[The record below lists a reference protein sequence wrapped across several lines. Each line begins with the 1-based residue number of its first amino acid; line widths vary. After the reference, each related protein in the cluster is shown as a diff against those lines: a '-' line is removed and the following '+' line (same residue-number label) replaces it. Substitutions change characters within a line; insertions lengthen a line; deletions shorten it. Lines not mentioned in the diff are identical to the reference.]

1 MGLERTGVSLRSECP
16 WASVGQARGCPCEN
30 TEGTLRGQAARQPP
44 GGPPTALPPRH
55 MTGVAQ
61 CSLNSFES
69 RLLSPLASGAR
80 VGGGVGG
87 GGGEVWGARLRSCL
101 GGQRSLESRSRRG
114 PWASALGAPRPF
126 LSAWEPVPG
135 RAPPPPAVAKGG
147 PPHRP
152 TADRLHHDLAAP
164 LQPDHRTL
172 LPRPAL
178 PAFASRDILETSG
191 SCFRGTGPE
200 GARSPFQMGPGLE
213 KPSELVCPQS
223 SQGTPAAL
231 APNRDPCIK
240 EAAPCARPPLSFQSR
255 GLHLCCVGMHPPR

>member
-1 MGLERTGVSLRSECP
+1 MFAELVRESLAQPSCVWGPCRG
-16 WASVGQARGCPCEN
+16 WGGGWGWGSVG
-30 TEGTLRGQAARQPP
+30 GQAQELP
-44 GGPPTALPPRH
+44 GGPEEP
-55 MTGVAQ
+55 GVAFQ
-61 CSLNSFES
+61 AGALGLRAGSAAPLP
-69 RLLSPLASGAR
+69 LSVGTGAR
-80 VGGGVGG
+80 T
-87 GGGEVWGARLRSCL
+87 
-101 GGQRSLESRSRRG
+101 
-114 PWASALGAPRPF
+114 
-126 LSAWEPVPG
+126 
-135 RAPPPPAVAKGG
+135 APPPPAVAKGG

-152 TADRLHHDLAAP
+152 AADRLHHDLAAP

-240 EAAPCARPPLSFQSR
+240 EAAPCTRPPLSFQSR
-255 GLHLCCVGMHPPR
+255 GLHLCCVGTHPPR

>member
-1 MGLERTGVSLRSECP
+1 MGLERTGVSLHSECP

-87 GGGEVWGARLRSCL
+87 GVGKCGGPGSGAAWGAR
-101 GGQRSLESRSRRG
+101 GAWSR
-114 PWASALGAPRPF
+114 
-126 LSAWEPVPG
+126 VPG
-135 RAPPPPAVAKGG
+135 GGPGPPRWERRAPSSQRGNRCQDG
-147 PPHRP
+147 PLLLQRWPRAARP
-152 TADRLHHDLAAP
+152 TAPQPTRLHHDLAAP

-240 EAAPCARPPLSFQSR
+240 EAAPCTRPPLSFQSR